1 LPRALRDHLRQRLPP
16 WRSVATRMS
25 RGFVDLRVRRDVPRV
40 VAALLALNEHLGE
53 FSIGCRPSYVQL
65 INRGSGHLR
74 MLVLVDEAD
83 AEWIF
88 KKGWV
93 REYTTKQQQEPVLF
107 GVSMHTCAG
116 LGAVATA
123 LHTAEFLG
131 SVMERL
137 GLGNAAT
144 LVRGDWGTLQ
154 LATARWVFATNHD
167 FWVRPLTDEQR
178 EWLFRHA
185 ETLQVH
191 LASASAPEPVP
202 ESAEK
207 YSTDFPE
214 LGKSP
219 CSSPECTPPSRAWYG
234 RGKATVT
241 AVQGE
246 DAHCDPATP
255 IINEVDKVRLFQV
268 AFLGADTHFKA
279 PEALWLTGPSPSELR
294 ARHALI

>member
-1 LPRALRDHLRQRLPP
+1 
-16 WRSVATRMS
+16 
-25 RGFVDLRVRRDVPRV
+25 
-40 VAALLALNEHLGE
+40 
-53 FSIGCRPSYVQL
+53 
-65 INRGSGHLR
+65 

-83 AEWIF
+83 ADWIF

-93 REYTTKQQQEPVLF
+93 REYTAKQQQEPVLF
-107 GVSMHTCAG
+107 GVSMHTRAG
-116 LGAVATA
+116 LVATA

-137 GLGNAAT
+137 GLGDAAT

-154 LATARWVFATNHD
+154 LATARWVFATSQD
-167 FWVRPLTDEQR
+167 VWVRPLTDEQR

-185 ETLQVH
+185 EALQVH
-191 LASASAPEPVP
+191 LARSAVP

-219 CSSPECTPPSRAWYG
+219 CSSPECTPPWHGSGNA
-234 RGKATVT
+234 
-241 AVQGE
+241 AVAAVL
-246 DAHCDPATP
+246 DAHCDAATP
-255 IINEVDKVRLFQV
+255 IINEDDKARLFQV
-268 AFLGADTHFKA
+268 AFLGAGAHFKA

-294 ARHALI
+294 AASASCANLKPAGTIAAD